1 MLETAVVASTS
12 WEIVIFKTCKQGT
25 YFVLI
30 WVLSLACSAVYAQST
45 SIISA
50 PVKMGE
56 RLSDWL
62 LRNVGPNADTTAL
75 HWQVWAEQAPQA
87 RLKQAV
93 LSNVSPF
100 PELQQWLQR
109 LPVTGRLNVAIADAR
124 WLQGT
129 PAQDPVLQDGQS
141 VVIYPRPQ
149 TVTLLSQT
157 GLPCTVTHQAG
168 VGISDYMR
176 ACWGSDALAGVDVA
190 WVAQSDGRT
199 RRFGMAMWNMH
210 AQDEPGP
217 GAWIWAPERRAQV
230 AESTSDNLIRFLAT
244 QPPFHAVIGTK
255 TLAPEGAWLGS
266 FKTVEKRQPTA
277 SDWGEIG
284 LLQTPTAR
292 MLPAG
297 DARLHISRVAPY
309 TRSTVMLQPMDW
321 LEGGFR
327 YTDIS
332 NRLYGP
338 AIAGNQSYKDKSL
351 DFKIRLAEEGRW
363 MPQLALGV
371 RDLGGTGLFSSEYL
385 VASKRWGEFDASL
398 GLAWGY
404 LGGRRDVR
412 NPLSVLGAK
421 FNTRPAVDTGL
432 GGVPSLSTMFRGPA
446 AVFGGV
452 QWQPSG
458 SPWTLK
464 FELDG
469 NNYQHEPQGNN
480 QQASWPVN
488 LGASYAYSPNIDIG
502 MGFERGKTWMLGLT
516 FHGGLNKLYSPKLMD
531 PALPA
536 VQVTAFRLEAAP
548 TMVKTVE
555 AYTGWR
561 VHGIAHSGSVS
572 TLVADTDGATYLK
585 DRIER
590 AITVLNRDAPS
601 STKKFILVLEER
613 GLALTR
619 VEVVRDEWI
628 LQHTA
633 PVPPTLKLKSIEAS
647 AWPQGATTNNE
658 LGYLAKGSSMDWGTS
673 YSQVLGGPNGFILYQ
688 MGVQSSVEHQF
699 TPNTWLTANFNL
711 RLLDNYGSFVFD
723 GPSNLPRVRTDM
735 RQYALAS
742 RLTMP
747 ALQLT
752 HLTQISQ
759 NQYVSLYGG
768 MLESMFGGVGGEWL
782 YRPWR
787 SPLAF
792 GVDVNHVRKRGYSQ
806 DFSFKDYKVN
816 TGHVS
821 MYWDTGW
828 NDVQVTLS
836 AGQYLAG
843 DKGATLDIKRVF
855 SNGAMIGAWA
865 TKTNVSAEQFGEGSF
880 DKGIYASIPI
890 DAILPKSMPGFANM
904 SWRPLTRDG
913 GARLGRKYNLI
924 HLTGQR
930 DLRALKWRENKPSGL
945 TSAQDNSYILSEPS
959 RNIFESLG
967 SAGANLGQQ
976 AANIPASTWLWAGGA
991 VLASSFLD
999 KPVDDW
1005 AKTHQ
1010 TPRWNRL
1017 GSVGNKLPVMMAL
1030 GSGVLYTGIAGGG
1043 ASSTAQTAL
1052 TAGAYTLGASV
1063 LTRYAVGRSRPIDN
1077 QGQTS
1082 FDGFNKDALQSGFP
1096 SNHVALAFALATPY
1110 AQKNDAPWVYGL
1122 AGLTALGR
1130 IQSRDHWVSDT
1141 VAGGLLGYAIGT
1153 MVGQQ
1158 SRSAKD
1164 MRLSVT
1170 HNTLVAQWLI
1180 D

>member
-1 MLETAVVASTS
+1 M
-12 WEIVIFKTCKQGT
+12 IFKTLKKRAYLALFCVFSLPCGA
-25 YFVLI
+25 VL
-30 WVLSLACSAVYAQST
+30 AQST
-45 SIISA
+45 NTITA
-50 PVKMGE
+50 PIKVGE

-62 LRNVGPNADTTAL
+62 LRNAGPNADTTAL
-75 HWQVWAEQAPQA
+75 HWQVWAEQAPQS

-93 LSNVSPF
+93 LSNLSPF
-100 PELQQWLQR
+100 PELQEWLQR
-109 LPVTGRLNVAIADAR
+109 LTVTGRLNVAIADAR

-129 PAQDPVLQDGQS
+129 PAQDPVLQDGQR
-141 VVIYPRPQ
+141 VVIYPRPE

-157 GLPCTVTHQAG
+157 GQPCVVKHQTGAGIGDYLRTCWGAAG
-168 VGISDYMR
+168 V
-176 ACWGSDALAGVDVA
+176 AAVDAA
-190 WVAQSDGRT
+190 WIAQSDGRT
-199 RRFGMAMWNMH
+199 RRFGMAMWNLQ

-217 GAWIWAPERRAQV
+217 GAWVWAPERRAQV
-230 AESTSDNLIRFLAT
+230 PESTSDNLIRFLAT
-244 QPPFHAVIGTK
+244 QPPSHKVSGTK
-255 TLAPEGAWLGS
+255 TFEPEGTWLRS
-266 FKTVEKRQPTA
+266 FKTVENRQPTA

-321 LEGGFR
+321 LEAGFR

-351 DFKIRLAEEGRW
+351 DFKIRLTKESQW
-363 MPQLALGV
+363 LPQLAIGV

-421 FNTRPAVDTGL
+421 FNTRPAVEVGL

-516 FHGGLNKLYSPKLMD
+516 FHGGLNKLYSPKLLD
-531 PALPA
+531 PTLASVSAVKADASPA
-536 VQVTAFRLEAAP
+536 EAA
-548 TMVKTVE
+548 KTTAQALE

-561 VHGIAHSGSVS
+561 VRGIEHRGTLS
-572 TLVADTDGATYLK
+572 TLLADTAGGLYLK
-585 DRIER
+585 ERIER
-590 AITVLNRDAPS
+590 AVAVLNRDAPNEVE
-601 STKKFILVLEER
+601 TFKLQLQER
-613 GLALTR
+613 GLGLTQVVVDRAEWLAQHAAPMPPAMLLKAIDTTALYQGR
-619 VEVVRDEWI
+619 
-628 LQHTA
+628 QHTHESALFA
-633 PVPPTLKLKSIEAS
+633 P
-647 AWPQGATTNNE
+647 ATSLE
-658 LGYLAKGSSMDWGTS
+658 ISPSFG
-673 YSQVLGGPNGFILYQ
+673 QVLGGPAGFILYQ
-688 MGVQSSVEHQF
+688 VGVQARLEHAF
-699 TPNTWLTANFNL
+699 APNTWLSGNLNL
-711 RLLDNYGSFVFD
+711 RVLDNYGFYIYD
-723 GPSNLPRVRTDM
+723 GASSLPNVRTDM
-735 RQYALAS
+735 RRYTLTS

-747 ALQLT
+747 VLQVT
-752 HLTQISQ
+752 HMAQVSQ
-759 NQYVSLYGG
+759 NQYASVYGG
-768 MLESMFGGVGGEWL
+768 MLEPMFGGVGAEWL

-787 SPLAF
+787 SPLAL

-855 SNGAMIGAWA
+855 PNGVSIGAWA
-865 TKTNVSAEQFGEGSF
+865 TKTNVSAVQFGEGSF
-880 DKGIYASIPI
+880 DKGIYANIPL
-890 DAILPKSMPGFANM
+890 DAMLPKSMPNIANIV
-904 SWRPLTRDG
+904 WRPLTRDG
-913 GARLGRKYNLI
+913 GARLSRKYNLI
-924 HLTGQR
+924 DVTKQL
-930 DLRALKWRENKPSGL
+930 DPRALKWRENKPSGL
-945 TSAQDNSYILSEPS
+945 TSAQGNSYILSEPGP
-959 RNIFESLG
+959 NMFESLG

-1005 AKTHQ
+1005 AKKHQ
-1010 TPRWNRL
+1010 TPSWKRL
-1017 GSVGNKLPVMMAL
+1017 GSVGNKLPLMMAL

-1077 QGQTS
+1077 QGQAS

-1170 HNTLVAQWLI
+1170 HNTLVAQWPI